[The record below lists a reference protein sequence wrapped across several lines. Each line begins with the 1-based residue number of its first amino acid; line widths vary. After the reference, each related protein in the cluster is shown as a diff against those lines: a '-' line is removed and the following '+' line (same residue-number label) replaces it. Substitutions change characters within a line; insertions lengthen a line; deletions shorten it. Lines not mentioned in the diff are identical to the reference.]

1 MKTSLVIMAAG
12 IGSRFGKNKIKQ
24 LEPVGEHG
32 EILLEYS
39 VYDAAEARFDRIIFV
54 IRRDLENK
62 FAPLC
67 KSYSEKYKI
76 EVRYVFQEIDD
87 IPVKVNVLREKP
99 WGTGHALLAA
109 RALLDTPYAVINSDD
124 YYGRDAFAKLHDFI
138 CSPPTAEGKLS
149 LCMMGYLIKNSIS
162 DKGTVTRAVCK
173 TENSIL
179 SEITETYNVRRENG
193 VIMGNPM
200 GGELAEIPEDA
211 LVSMN
216 MWGFPAEMTGVFT
229 EMFTDFLNTSASDPK
244 SEFIIPNVVKELLRQ
259 GSAEVTVLRS
269 DEESF
274 GMTREEDMAD
284 VKLRIK
290 ELEDMGRYDK
300 MN

>member
-1 MKTSLVIMAAG
+1 MNTSLVIMAAG
-12 IGSRFGKNKIKQ
+12 IGSRFGKKKIKQ

-39 VYDAAEARFDRIIFV
+39 VYDAAEAGFDRIIFV
-54 IRRDLENK
+54 IRRDLEDR

-67 KSYSEKYKI
+67 KSYSEKYRV

-109 RALLDTPYAVINSDD
+109 RELLDTPYAVINSDD
-124 YYGRDAFAKLHDFI
+124 YYGRDAFAKTCDFI
-138 CSPPTAEGKLS
+138 CTPPHAEGKLS

-193 VIMGNPM
+193 VIVGNPM
-200 GGELAEIPEDA
+200 GGELAEIPKDA

-229 EMFTDFLNTSASDPK
+229 EMFTDFLKTSASDPK

-259 GSAEVTVLRS
+259 GKAEVTVLSS

-300 MN
+300 MH

>member
-12 IGSRFGKNKIKQ
+12 IGSRFGKKKIKQ

-39 VYDAAEARFDRIIFV
+39 VYDASEAGFDRIIFV
-54 IRRDLENK
+54 IRRDLEDR

-67 KSYSEKYKI
+67 KSYSEKYKL

-109 RALLDTPYAVINSDD
+109 RELLDTPYGVINSDD
-124 YYGRDAFAKLHDFI
+124 YYGRDAFVKTHDFL
-138 CSPPTAEGKLS
+138 CAHSSAGDRLS

-173 TENSIL
+173 TANGRL
-179 SEITETYNVRRENG
+179 TEITETYNVRRENG
-193 VIMGNPM
+193 VIVGNPLN
-200 GGELAEIPEDA
+200 GELAEIPADSP
-211 LVSMN
+211 VSMN

-229 EMFTDFLNTSASDPK
+229 EMFTDFLNTSASDPR
-244 SEFIIPNVVKELLRQ
+244 SEFIIPNVVKELLEQ
-259 GSAEVTVLRS
+259 GRAEVTVLHS
-269 DEESF
+269 AEGSF
-274 GMTREEDMAD
+274 GMTREEDTAD
-284 VKLRIK
+284 VKMRIK
-290 ELEDMGRYDK
+290 ELVDNGRYDK
-300 MN
+300 MH

>member
-1 MKTSLVIMAAG
+1 MKVSLVIMAAG
-12 IGSRFGKNKIKQ
+12 IGSRFGKKKIKQ

-39 VYDAAEARFDRIIFV
+39 VYDAAEAGFDRIIFV
-54 IRRDLENK
+54 IRRDLEDR

-67 KSYSEKYKI
+67 KSYSEKYGI

-109 RALLDTPYAVINSDD
+109 RELLDTPYAVINSDD
-124 YYGRDAFAKLHDFI
+124 YYGRDAFAKTHAFI
-138 CSPPTAEGKLS
+138 CSPPQTEGKLS

-173 TENSIL
+173 TENNIL

-200 GGELAEIPEDA
+200 GGGLAEIPEDA

-259 GSAEVTVLRS
+259 GRAEVTVLRS

-274 GMTREEDMAD
+274 GMTREEDTAD

-290 ELEDMGRYDK
+290 ELTDMGRYDK
-300 MN
+300 LH